1 MKSSSMYSIFLCSCI
16 VLHLRTISIHAT
28 YTYIA
33 GYEPRSDVIQHS
45 RIDLDLADVI
55 SKLPSNVNIELSEC
69 TGQQCNWGGNTNDM
83 EAPLYG
89 ICGGATQQ
97 SDCIEAY
104 DIYLSGKYSNKS
116 NTLRTLYAMGSK
128 SKTSNNNPST
138 DIDMENN
145 PFVEIMNTYWNSKL
159 GATSIDE
166 NWSRDILEAAFE
178 GESLG
183 PLNFG
188 TVGWDFRREVI
199 QKGILYLNVFPY
211 IIWEMQDAVNDCK
224 YGTISQNDRGVHA
237 WDEAVAFY
245 TGSLEGSSQYGDS
258 SNGVMFHTLADK
270 RCKEFR
276 TCTADYD
283 NDPEIGYSVIN
294 REVFQEF
301 IRGKDQIMGAYQSTS
316 TEDCDIVTSTMNR
329 ISSLILNIFV
339 QGTQRYLWKTRNA
352 QSSKEAGEL
361 FIFATAILP
370 FVDKVDSNCAEKLY
384 NRAWNLDFDDDDWI
398 DIKTCL
404 EDTYA
409 YLGVGEGLGQ
419 VTCARVGVLHEANT
433 VSDGSWVPCVD
444 ATIIDESSN
453 EKYILYGIGFGLGF
467 LVMVLTTFS
476 AVLYLRLRRH
486 ADSAKVYEGER
497 KISMARA
504 ELV

>member
-1 MKSSSMYSIFLCSCI
+1 MLGMKLWRSTQDPWRE
-16 VLHLRTISIHAT
+16 VL
-28 YTYIA
+28 
-33 GYEPRSDVIQHS
+33 
-45 RIDLDLADVI
+45 
-55 SKLPSNVNIELSEC
+55 
-69 TGQQCNWGGNTNDM
+69 NT
-83 EAPLYG
+83 E
-89 ICGGATQQ
+89 
-97 SDCIEAY
+97 
-104 DIYLSGKYSNKS
+104 
-116 NTLRTLYAMGSK
+116 TLRMESCFTRSQISVARNFVRMEGVTVSFFFLSLNRFLLTTLSYSH
-128 SKTSNNNPST
+128 
-138 DIDMENN
+138 
-145 PFVEIMNTYWNSKL
+145 
-159 GATSIDE
+159 
-166 NWSRDILEAAFE
+166 
-178 GESLG
+178 SL
-183 PLNFG
+183 
-188 TVGWDFRREVI
+188 
-199 QKGILYLNVFPY
+199 
-211 IIWEMQDAVNDCK
+211 
-224 YGTISQNDRGVHA
+224 
-237 WDEAVAFY
+237 
-245 TGSLEGSSQYGDS
+245 TG
-258 SNGVMFHTLADK
+258 
-270 RCKEFR
+270 